1 MKNSNI
7 FLIICLCLIHS
18 KIAIE
23 EDSKEIT
30 LYSLLEYECPK
41 VDTEEFIMNFS
52 IEKTGINEKETI
64 KFRLRNPSY
73 AEVECEIPE
82 NTNTMK
88 CSLDVKLYPLYDY
101 DLEFPVASTRYN
113 DITINFGKL
122 NIINSIFCSY
132 EYSYKFSLFEEET
145 EYLCSSNQIKLSG
158 NLYQASGS
166 LAYLETSFLADDT
179 LLKDFNKIKLTK
191 LSEKRYSILLS
202 LPKKFNDITFF
213 PTVGKIDYHS
223 TLFDISHYIY
233 NISCPDANSYISIKM
248 IWLFLIILA
257 LL

>member
-1 MKNSNI
+1 MKNPNI

-23 EDSKEIT
+23 EDSKVIT
-30 LYSLLEYECPK
+30 LYSLQEYECPIAN
-41 VDTEEFIMNFS
+41 TEEFIMNFS
-52 IEKTGINEKETI
+52 IGKTGINEKETI
-64 KFRLRNPSY
+64 KLRLINPNY

-88 CSLDVKLYPLYDY
+88 CSLDVKLYPLSDY

-113 DITINFGKL
+113 DITINFEKL
-122 NIINSIFCSY
+122 IIINSIFCSY
-132 EYSYKFSLFEEET
+132 DYSYKLSLFEEKT

-158 NLYQASGS
+158 NLYRPSGD
-166 LAYLETSFLADDT
+166 LAYLETSFLADDI
-179 LLKDFNKIKLTK
+179 LLKDFNRIKITK
-191 LSEKRYSILLS
+191 LSENKYTILLS
-202 LPKKFNDITFF
+202 LPKKFNNITFF